1 MKFAGFAQGVRYTPV
16 PNPLFGPLLEEIE
29 DLAELKVTL
38 RGLWLLHQKK
48 GFPRTLSLEDFLND
62 RALLKGLKSA
72 GKSPQDE
79 IRRGLKLA
87 AVRQTFLVYQ
97 PDPDVP
103 EKKFYF
109 LNTESD
115 RRAMARMQENN
126 RPLSHSAVFDD
137 NLIDQSVEEKP
148 NIFALYEDNI
158 GTFGPVLTQE
168 LKEAEDLYP
177 WDWISEAFKIAI
189 NQNKRNWA
197 YISAILRRWADEGKD
212 YGEPGRHSQKDNR
225 KKYLEEYQR
234 RRGRLPWEP
243 ADR

>member
-1 MKFAGFAQGVRYTPV
+1 MKFAGFPQGVRYSPV
-16 PNPLFGPLLEEIE
+16 PNPLFGPLLEEID

-48 GFPRTLSLEDFLND
+48 GFPRILSLEDFLND
-62 RALLKGLKSA
+62 RALLRGLKCT
-72 GKSPQDE
+72 GQPPQDE
-79 IRRGLKLA
+79 IQRGLKLA
-87 AVRQTFLVYQ
+87 VARGTFLLYQ
-97 PDPDVP
+97 PDPAVP

-115 RRAMARMQENN
+115 RRALARMQENYRLLYQN
-126 RPLSHSAVFDD
+126 IEHED
-137 NLIDQSVEEKP
+137 NLVDQPIDEKP

-177 WDWISEAFKIAI
+177 WEWISEAFKIAI
-189 NQNKRNWA
+189 NQNKRRWA
-197 YISAILRRWADEGKD
+197 YISAILRRWADEGKEH
-212 YGEPGRHSQKDNR
+212 GEPGRHPQKDNR
-225 KKYLEEYQR
+225 EKYVEEYRR